1 MSETDSVLFNV
12 DINNYN
18 GPLDVLLDLAKA
30 QKVDLEEISITK
42 LADQFHEYIT
52 NEKHLNL
59 EIASEYLLIATW
71 LAYLKSKL
79 LLPGTPEEEFK
90 VQEVA
95 EKLKLQLK
103 KLELIRLLSEQ
114 MLKRNRLGREIRTRG
129 IKGNIRSIYSSEYN
143 VNLFELLKA
152 YSSVVMTKDFQTMS
166 IPKLPVFTT
175 EDGIKT
181 IKQFLGKLMDWKNI
195 NDLIPKNFKNG
206 SKYKRTGKAG
216 IFAGSLELVKEGNL
230 SIKQD
235 NLFELLKTY
244 STIIMTKDFQKMDI
258 PKLPV
263 FTTEEGIKTIKEFF
277 GKLVYWKKLDDLIPK
292 NFKRGSRYKRTG
304 KAGIFAGS
312 LELVKEGNL
321 KIKQEELFEEIY
333 IKENK

>member
-1 MSETDSVLFNV
+1 MSESDSVLFNV
-12 DINNYN
+12 DINNYS

-52 NEKHLNL
+52 REKNLNL
-59 EIASEYLLIATW
+59 EIASEYLLMATW

-79 LLPGTPEEEFK
+79 LLPGDPEEEFK

-95 EKLKLQLK
+95 DKLKLQLK

-114 MLKRNRLGREIRTRG
+114 MLKRKRLGREIRTRG

-143 VNLFELLKA
+143 LTMFELLKA
-152 YSSVVMTKDFQTMS
+152 YSSIIMTKDFQRIN

-181 IKQFLGKLMDWKNI
+181 IKEFFGKLIDWKNLD
-195 NDLIPKNFKNG
+195 DLIPRGFKDG
-206 SKYKRTGKAG
+206 SKYKKTGKAG

-230 SIKQD
+230 SIKQE
-235 NLFELLKTY
+235 NLY
-244 STIIMTKDFQKMDI
+244 GD
-258 PKLPV
+258 
-263 FTTEEGIKTIKEFF
+263 
-277 GKLVYWKKLDDLIPK
+277 
-292 NFKRGSRYKRTG
+292 
-304 KAGIFAGS
+304 
-312 LELVKEGNL
+312 
-321 KIKQEELFEEIY
+321 IY
-333 IKENK
+333 IKEIND